1 MTLVK
6 CIMAADCDK
15 QILTNNATQYERCNA
30 KINLSLFIPWRHTVG
45 AEAQL
50 HSFLTYRCEWSTS
63 HPICFIPKQRTSS
76 IHWKGS
82 WVGPRASLN
91 VLMPRKITCPSS
103 ELKPGPSHTLLNHY
117 IDYTSD
123 SLILKKEKELNVIQ
137 YFTAANRK
145 YFANLVQY

>member
-6 CIMAADCDK
+6 CIMAVDCDK
-15 QILTNNATQYERCNA
+15 QKLTNNATQYERCNA
-30 KINLSLFIPWRHTVG
+30 KISLSLSIPRKRSVG

-63 HPICFIPKQRTSS
+63 HPICFTPKQRTSS
-76 IHWKGS
+76 IHSKGS
-82 WVGPRASLN
+82 WVGTRASLN
-91 VLMPRKITCPSS
+91 VLIPRKVTCPSS
-103 ELKPGPSHTLLNHY
+103 TLKPGPSNMLLNHY

-137 YFTAANRK
+137 YFTAASRN